1 MADAELGVR
10 QMFEDVDVLAHHCRF
25 ADCAHVTEPGCAV
38 KAAIEAGELTE
49 ERLESYRKLSR
60 EEALNAET
68 IAERHA
74 RARATGKLHRR
85 VQDASPKRRG

>member
-60 EEALNAET
+60 EEARNAET

-74 RARATGKLHRR
+74 RARATDKLHRR
-85 VQDASPKRRG
+85 VQDASPKRRS